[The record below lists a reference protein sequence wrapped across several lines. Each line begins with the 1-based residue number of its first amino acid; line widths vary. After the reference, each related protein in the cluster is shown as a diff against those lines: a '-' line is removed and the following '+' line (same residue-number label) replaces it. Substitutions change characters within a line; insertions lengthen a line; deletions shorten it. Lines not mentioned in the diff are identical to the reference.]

1 MDLTELAIEGRAPA
15 RVERASSTE
24 EVSRALSAADRAR
37 EAVVLWGGGTRIAT
51 GDAPARYDVA
61 LDLRGCRGVVEHAPA
76 DLVCTVRAGTTLH
89 ELADALLPSRQCW
102 PVEAADPAR
111 ATVGGTVA
119 SAAAGPSRLRHQHPR
134 DWIIGCE
141 AVLADGTVTRAGGRV
156 VKNVTG
162 YDLTRLYS
170 GTHGTLVALTELTL
184 KLVAAPETVR
194 AFRARG
200 TRTELTGLAARVHAA
215 RLPLDALVLDTSADA
230 PALLARAAGLGTAVA
245 RMGAALGETGAF
257 VETDP
262 SDIGR
267 IHDRTIREDT
277 VLRLSLPPGR
287 EVEMTSDVSRITVHV
302 GSGIAFAYDVVG
314 ADAVRA
320 LRRLAESAGGAL
332 VVERADPRLRSAVGT
347 WGAPRMP
354 AEVAR
359 RLKERFDPRGT
370 LAPGRM

>member
-1 MDLTELAIEGRAPA
+1 MDLADVAIDGRAPA
-15 RVERASSTE
+15 RVEHASSPAD
-24 EVSRALSAADRAR
+24 VARVLRAADGAG
-37 EAVVLWGGGTRIAT
+37 EAVVLWGGGTRIGI
-51 GDAPARYDVA
+51 GDAPSGYDIA

-76 DLVCTVRAGTTLH
+76 DLVCTVRAGTTLK
-89 ELADALLPSRQCW
+89 ELADALAPSAQWW
-102 PVEAADPAR
+102 PVEVADPGH
-111 ATVGGTVA
+111 ATVGGTIS

-134 DWIIGCE
+134 DWIIGCQ

-184 KLVAAPETVR
+184 KLVAVPETVR

-200 TRTELTGLAARVHAA
+200 TRAELSALAARVHAA
-215 RLPLDALVLDTSADA
+215 RLPLDALVLDTSAEA
-230 PALLARAAGLGTAVA
+230 PVLLARAAGLAAAVA
-245 RMGAALGETGAF
+245 RMGAALGALGRFTDA
-257 VETDP
+257 DP
-262 SDIGR
+262 SELAR
-267 IHDRTIREDT
+267 VHERTIREPT

-287 EVEMTSDVSRITVHV
+287 EVDITSGVARTTVHL
-302 GSGIAFAYDVVG
+302 GSGIAFAYELAG
-314 ADAVRA
+314 TDAVRA
-320 LRRLAESAGGAL
+320 LRRTAESAGGAL

-354 AEVAR
+354 GEVAR
-359 RLKERFDPRGT
+359 RLKERFDPRDT